1 MKFVKS
7 SHLKAVASIAALT
20 LPKDLNI
27 DDTSKILYPECAYTR
42 YLE

>member
-7 SHLKAVASIAALT
+7 SHVKAAVSLAALT

-27 DDTSKILYPECAYTR
+27 DDTSKK
-42 YLE
+42 